1 MIYGGKE
8 CTAIS
13 VSQQMLNNDDATI
26 RPPAPKVARSVSH
39 CSQLLITLTKFLFI
53 HPDNIV

>member
-26 RPPAPKVARSVSH
+26 RPPPR
-39 CSQLLITLTKFLFI
+39 
-53 HPDNIV
+53 PR